1 MFYIELFLYFFT
13 NKHKESFILKTTA
26 GLNFFPSLS
35 VALTV
40 SNRRILLYTPHKIRL
55 GTQISK
61 VFIPYG
67 VTSWRICRA
76 WPGYRTATNL
86 WRFYINN
93 RVQVPPSA
101 SSQTSIPRT
110 ALKRTVLLQA
120 SSTIQRLFD
129 LRNRRHRTCLKP
141 GSFKNYIWPLSY
153 RYRPTPIERR
163 SCLIL
168 TQFSKNVR
176 LYSTP

>member
-1 MFYIELFLYFFT
+1 MFYIELSLYFFT

-40 SNRRILLYTPHKIRL
+40 SNRRILLYTPHN
-55 GTQISK
+55 
-61 VFIPYG
+61 
-67 VTSWRICRA
+67 
-76 WPGYRTATNL
+76 TNL

>member
-1 MFYIELFLYFFT
+1 MWCKKLGEPSFYLIYWHTQGRYLFFMFYIELSLYFFT
-13 NKHKESFILKTTA
+13 NKLIESFILKTTA

-110 ALKRTVLLQA
+110 ALKELFYFKLHLPYRDFLIWETNVTVPAYLHNKRLIWYF
-120 SSTIQRLFD
+120 SSFGYL
-129 LRNRRHRTCLKP
+129 
-141 GSFKNYIWPLSY
+141 
-153 RYRPTPIERR
+153 
-163 SCLIL
+163 
-168 TQFSKNVR
+168 
-176 LYSTP
+176 

>member
-1 MFYIELFLYFFT
+1 MWCKKLGEPSFYLIYWHTQGRYLFFMFYIELSLYFFT
-13 NKHKESFILKTTA
+13 NKLIESFILKTTA

-101 SSQTSIPRT
+101 S
-110 ALKRTVLLQA
+110 
-120 SSTIQRLFD
+120 
-129 LRNRRHRTCLKP
+129 NRRHRTCLKP